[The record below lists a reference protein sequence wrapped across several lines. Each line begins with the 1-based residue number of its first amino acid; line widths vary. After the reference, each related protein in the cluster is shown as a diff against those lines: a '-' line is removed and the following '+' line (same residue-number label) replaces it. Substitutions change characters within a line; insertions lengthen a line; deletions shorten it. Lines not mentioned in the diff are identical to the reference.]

1 MKSDEVRT
9 RLDEFETL
17 CRQRRFPLTVQ
28 RRDILQALLERDDH
42 PTADQLYESLAE
54 RIAGLSRTTVYR
66 VLGLLVAM
74 GVVRRI
80 HGSGTAVRF
89 DGRVRRHHHLICS
102 RCDRVI
108 DVCDAVLDE
117 LPLPQSGTEGFEI
130 DDFSI
135 HFTGTCAACRDSKA
149 EGKAESG
156 KRSRG
161 HRLPTTD
168 N

>member
-1 MKSDEVRT
+1 MKPDDIQT

-17 CRQRRFPLTVQ
+17 CRQQRLPLTVQ
-28 RRDILQALLERDDH
+28 RRDIFKALLERDDH
-42 PTADQLYESLAE
+42 PTADQLYESLAD

-66 VLGLLVAM
+66 VLGLLVEM
-74 GVVRRI
+74 GVVRRL

-89 DGRVRRHHHLICS
+89 DGRVRQHHHLICKQ
-102 RCDRVI
+102 CDKII

-117 LPLPQSGTEGFEI
+117 LPLSRPGTEGFEI

-135 HFTGTCAACRDSKA
+135 HFTGTCAECRNLKAQSDKRKA
-149 EGKAESG
+149 E
-156 KRSRG
+156 KRT
-161 HRLPTTD
+161 PTTD